1 MKIRVHRTEYGTN
14 YTVSRLYVNEVY
26 ECFTL
31 EDVVRDLGVKVQ
43 NATAIPAGTYN
54 VIIDYSP
61 HFGKNLPHILDV
73 PGFTEIRIHW
83 GNTDLNTDGCLLVGT
98 TWGGGDFIGNSV
110 VAFNH
115 LFPQIEAA
123 IAAGETV
130 LITIEDTNS

>member
-1 MKIRVHRTEYGTN
+1 MNLLLRRTEYGTN
-14 YTVSRLYVNEVY
+14 YTVGKLFVSDVY

-31 EDVVRDLGVKVQ
+31 EDVVRAPGVKVQ

-61 HFGKNLPHILDV
+61 HFGKSLPHIMDV
-73 PGFTEIRIHW
+73 PQFSEIRIHW

-98 TWGGGDFIGNSV
+98 TWAGGDFIGNSV

-115 LFPQIEAA
+115 LSPQIEAA
-123 IAAGETV
+123 IKAGEKV
-130 LITIEDTNS
+130 TIIIQDTK